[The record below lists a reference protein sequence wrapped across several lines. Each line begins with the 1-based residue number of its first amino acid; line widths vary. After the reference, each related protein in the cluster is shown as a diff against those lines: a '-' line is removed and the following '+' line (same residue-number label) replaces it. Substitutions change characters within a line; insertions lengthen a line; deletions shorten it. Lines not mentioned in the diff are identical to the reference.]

1 MLRAFLYMAC
11 AFALAFAL
19 SGCDRCGDP
28 VKINFPG
35 VSACSDTK

>member
-1 MLRAFLYMAC
+1 MLRAILYLAG
-11 AFALAFAL
+11 AVALALAV

-35 VSACSDTK
+35 VSACSDAK